1 VCRIRLTRAQIQMPR
16 AAGAGLTVDPDFAA
30 SLTPPQGILELIRQI
45 RFALLNV
52 CAIRMGGVF
61 ILSTAGIGKRT
72 KIIPTWLVVVCVVA
86 GLVLLV
92 GSDYLPLRVDL
103 VLPAWALPLST
114 YVRLNTARVERRTEA
129 LTATPTEPGA

>member
-16 AAGAGLTVDPDFAA
+16 AAGAGLIADPDFAA
-30 SLTPPQGILELIRQI
+30 SLTPPQGILELSRQI

-52 CAIRMGGVF
+52 CA
-61 ILSTAGIGKRT
+61 
-72 KIIPTWLVVVCVVA
+72 VA

-92 GSDYLPLRVDL
+92 GSDLPLRVDL
-103 VLPAWALPLST
+103 VLPACALPLST

>member
-16 AAGAGLTVDPDFAA
+16 AAGAGLIADPDFTA
-30 SLTPPQGILELIRQI
+30 SLTPPQGILELSQQI

-72 KIIPTWLVVVCVVA
+72 KIIPTWLVVVGVVA

-92 GSDYLPLRVDL
+92 GSDLPLRVDL

-114 YVRLNTARVERRTEA
+114 YVRLTTARVERRTEA